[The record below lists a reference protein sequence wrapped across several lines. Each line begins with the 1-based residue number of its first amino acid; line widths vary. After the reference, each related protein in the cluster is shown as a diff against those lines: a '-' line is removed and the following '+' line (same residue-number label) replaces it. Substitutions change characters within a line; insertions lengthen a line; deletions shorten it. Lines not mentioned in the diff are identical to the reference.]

1 MIATPPLSAL
11 AALIAPRKEGDRER
25 RLPHRNR
32 KFDVRYTVMTVEI
45 FHRGQRVASHA
56 RAVYK
61 VGGHTTI
68 DTHRPKSH
76 QRDLRWTPERLVR
89 WVCTVGRFTTALAGK
104 ILQSRPHPERN
115 GQENNSE
122 CVPGL
127 GSLEYVH
134 VYRHHAGHLQAGRD
148 RDFTG
153 WVRPRHLAFRSPAAA
168 DAVSVADE

>member
-45 FHRGQRVASHA
+45 FHRGQGVASHA

-68 DTHRPKSH
+68 DT
-76 QRDLRWTPERLVR
+76 PERLVR
-89 WVCTVGRFTTALAGK
+89 WVCTVGRFTTALVGK

-115 GQENNSE
+115 
-122 CVPGL
+122 
-127 GSLEYVH
+127 
-134 VYRHHAGHLQAGRD
+134 
-148 RDFTG
+148 
-153 WVRPRHLAFRSPAAA
+153 
-168 DAVSVADE
+168 